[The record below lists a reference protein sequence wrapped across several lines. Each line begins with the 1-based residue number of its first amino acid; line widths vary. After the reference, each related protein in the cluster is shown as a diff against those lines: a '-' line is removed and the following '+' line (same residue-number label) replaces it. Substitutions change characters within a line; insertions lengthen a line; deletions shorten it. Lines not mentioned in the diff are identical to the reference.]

1 MSKASL
7 SRMLSGGPFTKDAT
21 GLPDLRVERAIRID
35 RAPREMLEGRIEKR
49 RPLKRAKIPKL
60 SNRLAKRLAVK
71 SHFGFS
77 DSGGGAGFVYDPRQ
91 RAVVKIHY
99 FNHADG
105 GGGALQR
112 HAAYV
117 ARDAIERRERA
128 GDPSPEHQPETEAH
142 TRYLSREDKGRAIPF
157 YDTRSDQVDGAAR
170 AALWA
175 EKDRRHF
182 RVILA
187 AEYGEALRD
196 LPAYTREVVARAEA
210 SLGTKLQWVAVDH
223 WDTDNPHTHLIIRGK
238 RSNGRDLI
246 LPRAFVQHE
255 LRSYARDVATEWLG
269 RRTPAQERQALD
281 RETRR
286 HAPTRLDR
294 MIADQLPKN
303 GIIRVA
309 HLEAP
314 NGDPVLTR
322 ALKARMQEL
331 ERLGLARPIKRNVME
346 MASDWRDRL
355 KAMELHLDIRKRLM
369 HERTLARTT
378 KYMDQALRLPKGIE
392 RGLGPDR

>member
-7 SRMLSGGPFTKDAT
+7 SRMLSGGPFAKDAIA
-21 GLPDLRVERAIRID
+21 LPDLRAERTIRIN
-35 RAPREMLEGRIEKR
+35 RAPREMLEGRMEKR
-49 RPLKRAKIPKL
+49 RPLRRAKIPKL
-60 SNRLAKRLAVK
+60 SNRLAKRLAIK

-77 DSGGGAGFVYDPRQ
+77 DRGGGAGFVYDPRQ

-99 FNHADG
+99 FNHAGG

-112 HAAYV
+112 HATYV
-117 ARDAIERRERA
+117 AREAKQREER
-128 GDPSPEHQPETEAH
+128 DPDLAPEPQPETQAH
-142 TRYLSREDKGRAIPF
+142 TRYLSREDKGRAVPF
-157 YDTRSDQVDGAAR
+157 YDAHSDEVDGAAK

-187 AEYGEALRD
+187 AEHGEALRD
-196 LPAYTREVVARAEA
+196 LPAYTREVMARAEA

-246 LPRAFVQHE
+246 LPRTFVQHE

-269 RRTPAQERQALD
+269 RRTPEQERQALQ

-294 MIADQLPKN
+294 MIADQLPKD
-303 GIIRVA
+303 GVIRVA
-309 HLEAP
+309 DLEAP
-314 NGDPVLTR
+314 NGDPALTR

-331 ERLGLARPIKRNVME
+331 ERLGLARPVKRNVME
-346 MASDWRDRL
+346 MASDWQGRL

-378 KYMDQALRLPKGIE
+378 KYMDQAFKPPKGIE

>member
-21 GLPDLRVERAIRID
+21 ALPDLRVERAIRID

-99 FNHADG
+99 FDHAGG

-157 YDTRSDQVDGAAR
+157 YDTRSDQVDGAAK

-187 AEYGEALRD
+187 AEHGEALRD
-196 LPAYTREVVARAEA
+196 LPAYTREVMARAEA

-322 ALKARMQEL
+322 ALKARIQEL

-346 MASDWRDRL
+346 VASDWQDRL

-378 KYMDQALRLPKGIE
+378 KYMDQALRLPKGID

>member
-7 SRMLSGGPFTKDAT
+7 SRMLSSGPFTKDAIAP
-21 GLPDLRVERAIRID
+21 PDLRVERAIRID
-35 RAPREMLEGRIEKR
+35 RAPREMLEGRMEGR
-49 RPLKRAKIPKL
+49 RTLKRAKVPKL
-60 SNRLAKRLAVK
+60 SSRLAKRLAIK

-77 DSGGGAGFVYDPRQ
+77 DRGGGAGFVCDPRQ

-99 FNHADG
+99 FNHASG
-105 GGGALQR
+105 GGGALRR

-117 ARDAIERRERA
+117 AREAIERNPDLA
-128 GDPSPEHQPETEAH
+128 PQPQPESEAH
-142 TRYLSREDKGRAIPF
+142 TRTRLREEKGRAAPF
-157 YDTRSDQVDGAAR
+157 YDAHSDEVGGAAK

-187 AEYGEALRD
+187 AEHGEALRD
-196 LPAYTREVVARAEA
+196 LPAYTREVMARAEA

-238 RSNGRDLI
+238 RSDGRDLF

-269 RRTPAQERQALD
+269 RRTPEQERQALQ

-294 MIADQLPKN
+294 MIADQLPKD
-303 GIIRVA
+303 GIVHVA

-314 NGDPVLTR
+314 NGDPALTR

-331 ERLGLARPIKRNVME
+331 ERLGLARPVKRNVME
-346 MASDWRDRL
+346 MASDWRARL

-378 KYMDQALRLPKGIE
+378 RSMEQALKAPKGTE

>member
-7 SRMLSGGPFTKDAT
+7 SRMLSSGPFTKDAIA
-21 GLPDLRVERAIRID
+21 LPDLRAERTIRFD
-35 RAPREMLEGRIEKR
+35 RPPREMLEGRVEKR
-49 RPLKRAKIPKL
+49 RSLKRAKVPKL

-77 DSGGGAGFVYDPRQ
+77 NSGGGTGFVYDPRQ

-99 FNHADG
+99 FNHAGG

-117 ARDAIERRERA
+117 AREAKPREERDRDLA
-128 GDPSPEHQPETEAH
+128 PEPQTETQAH
-142 TRYLSREDKGRAIPF
+142 TRQLSREDKGPAVPF
-157 YDTRSDQVDGAAR
+157 YDAHSGQVEGAQK

-187 AEYGEALRD
+187 AEHGEALRD
-196 LPAYTREVVARAEA
+196 LPAYTREVMARAEA

-223 WDTDNPHTHLIIRGK
+223 WDTDNPHSHLIIRGK

-246 LPRAFVQHE
+246 LPRTFIQHE

-269 RRTPAQERQALD
+269 RRTPEQERQARQ
-281 RETRR
+281 RETKR

-294 MIADQLPKN
+294 MLADQLPKDAV
-303 GIIRVA
+303 IRVA

-314 NGDPVLTR
+314 NGDPALTR

-331 ERLGLARPIKRNVME
+331 ERLGLARPVKRNVME
-346 MASDWRDRL
+346 MASDWQGRL

-378 KYMDQALRLPKGIE
+378 KYMEQAVKAP
-392 RGLGPDR
+392 RGAGRDLGPDR

>member
-7 SRMLSGGPFTKDAT
+7 SRMLSSGPFTKDAIAP
-21 GLPDLRVERAIRID
+21 PDLRVERAIRID
-35 RAPREMLEGRIEKR
+35 RAPREMLEGRMEGR
-49 RPLKRAKIPKL
+49 RTLKRAKVPKL

-77 DSGGGAGFVYDPRQ
+77 DRSGGAGFVYDPRQ

-99 FNHADG
+99 FDHASG
-105 GGGALQR
+105 GGGALRR

-117 ARDAIERRERA
+117 AREAIEREQR
-128 GDPSPEHQPETEAH
+128 DPDLAPEPQPESEAH
-142 TRYLSREDKGRAIPF
+142 TRTRLREDKGRAAPF
-157 YDTRSDQVDGAAR
+157 YDAHSDEVDGAAK

-187 AEYGEALRD
+187 AEHGEALRD
-196 LPAYTREVVARAEA
+196 LPAYTREVMARAEA

-223 WDTDNPHTHLIIRGK
+223 LDTDNPHTHLIIRGK

-269 RRTPAQERQALD
+269 RRTPEQERQALQ

-294 MIADQLPKN
+294 MIADQLPKD

-314 NGDPVLTR
+314 NGDPALTR

-331 ERLGLARPIKRNVME
+331 ERLGLARPVKRNVME
-346 MASDWRDRL
+346 MASDWQGRL

-369 HERTLARTT
+369 HERTLVRTT
-378 KYMDQALRLPKGIE
+378 RYMEQALKAPKGTE

>member
-7 SRMLSGGPFTKDAT
+7 SRMLSSGPFTKDAIA
-21 GLPDLRVERAIRID
+21 LPDLRVERTIRID
-35 RAPREMLEGRIEKR
+35 RAPREMLEGRMEGR
-49 RPLKRAKIPKL
+49 RTLKRAKVPKL
-60 SNRLAKRLAVK
+60 SNRLAKRLAIK

-77 DSGGGAGFVYDPRQ
+77 DRGGGAGFVYDSRQ

-99 FNHADG
+99 FDHGSG
-105 GGGALQR
+105 GGGALRR

-117 ARDAIERRERA
+117 AREAIEREQRNPDLA
-128 GDPSPEHQPETEAH
+128 PEPQPESEAH
-142 TRYLSREDKGRAIPF
+142 TRTGLREEKGRAAPF
-157 YDTRSDQVDGAAR
+157 YDAHSDEVDGAAK

-175 EKDRRHF
+175 EEDRRHF

-187 AEYGEALRD
+187 AEHGEALRD
-196 LPAYTREVVARAEA
+196 LLAYTREVMARAEA

-246 LPRAFVQHE
+246 LPRAFVRHE

-269 RRTPAQERQALD
+269 RRTPEQERQALQ

-294 MIADQLPKN
+294 MIADQLPKD

-314 NGDPVLTR
+314 NGDPALTR

-331 ERLGLARPIKRNVME
+331 ERLGLARPVKRKLME
-346 MASDWRDRL
+346 MVSDWQGRL

-378 KYMDQALRLPKGIE
+378 KYMDQALKPPKGIE